1 MEERREAEKQIN
13 LLEQKLAWLK
23 FDEKRQEATELKDE
37 KAQAK
42 KKLQDARRSI
52 QPLMQAASDAEE
64 EAEQAKA
71 NRKDLESSIKKS
83 QKSQEN
89 NMKKYDTHGET
100 IEDCLNDLNE
110 LDSTKQKLQRKVDKE
125 KKALAKAE
133 SDFADAAEGSD
144 LNALKKDF
152 QDIMHGFKSAR
163 KESTKAK
170 TARNQA
176 EATRREKDRDVK
188 RLETRLER
196 LNDEKAQRLDRILND
211 RFLKL
216 DTRAYEWIQQNQK
229 HFRSPV
235 IGPIA
240 KEITNV
246 ENEITARILES
257 Q

>member
-1 MEERREAEKQIN
+1 MQAFYE
-13 LLEQKLAWLK
+13 KLAWLK
-23 FDEKRQEATELKDE
+23 FDEKRQESIELKAK

-42 KKLQDARRSI
+42 KKLQNARRSI
-52 QPLMQAASDAEE
+52 EPLMQAASEAEE
-64 EAEQAKA
+64 KAEQAKA
-71 NRKDLESSIKKS
+71 NRKDLESGIKKS
-83 QKSQEN
+83 KKSQEN
-89 NMKKYDTHGET
+89 IMKMYATHGET

-144 LNALKKDF
+144 LGALKKDL
-152 QDIMHGFKSAR
+152 QDIMHEFKSAR
-163 KESTKAK
+163 KESTRAK

-176 EATRREKDRDVK
+176 DATRKEKDRDVR
-188 RLETRLER
+188 RLEGRLER
-196 LNDEKAQRLDRILND
+196 LNDEKTQRLDRILND
-211 RFLKL
+211 RILKL
-216 DTRAYEWIQQNQK
+216 DTRTYDWIQQNQQ
-229 HFRSPV
+229 HFRKPV

>member
-1 MEERREAEKQIN
+1 MQAFYE
-13 LLEQKLAWLK
+13 KLAWLK
-23 FDEKRQEATELKDE
+23 FDEKRQESIELKEE

-42 KKLQDARRSI
+42 KKLQDARRRI
-52 QPLMQAASDAEE
+52 EPLMQAASDAEE

-144 LNALKKDF
+144 LGALKKDL
-152 QDIMHGFKSAR
+152 QDIMHEFKSAR

-176 EATRREKDRDVK
+176 EATRKEKDRDVR
-188 RLETRLER
+188 RLEGRLER
-196 LNDEKAQRLDRILND
+196 LNDENTQRLDRILD
-211 RFLKL
+211 SRILKL
-216 DTRAYEWIQQNQK
+216 DTRAYDWIQQNQQ
-229 HFRSPV
+229 HFRKPV